1 MKKRRT
7 LIALFLL
14 CACLVMAVGYAQL
27 QSALSITGGVDV
39 TSKNT
44 DLKVVFSDY
53 TIATASEGKVT
64 AAADGTTA
72 ARMTVS
78 GISAEDEYVEVTFT
92 IVNNMTDLNACVY
105 EPSVTN
111 NNKTDFTVTTTFVTD
126 TDKDY
131 KTLAPGAET
140 TVTVKVTLERTHTT
154 AANYSFTIGM
164 VTKTPDET
172 PTPAPAE

>member
-53 TIATASEGKVT
+53 AIATESEGKVT
-64 AAADGTTA
+64 AAADNTTA
-72 ARMTVS
+72 ARITAN
-78 GISAEDEYVEVTFT
+78 GISAENEYVEVTFT
-92 IVNNMTDLNACVY
+92 IKNNMTDLDAWVY
-105 EPSVTN
+105 APSVTN
-111 NNKTDFTVTTTFVTD
+111 NYEDDFTVTTTFEKD
-126 TDKDY
+126 SGKDY
-131 KTLAPGAET
+131 KTLAPGATT
-140 TVTVKVTLERTHTT
+140 TVTVRITLERTHTT
-154 AANYSFTIGM
+154 AANYSFSIGM

-172 PTPAPAE
+172 PAG

>member
-27 QSALSITGGVDV
+27 QSAISITGGVDV

-53 TIATASEGKVT
+53 AIATDSEGKVT
-64 AAADGTTA
+64 AAADNTTA

-78 GISAEDEYVEVTFT
+78 GISAENEYVEVTFT
-92 IVNNMTDLNACVY
+92 IVNMLLLINTYGNNVCLVEKNICCHKSGVGEETCVD
-105 EPSVTN
+105 VCA
-111 NNKTDFTVTTTFVTD
+111 VL
-126 TDKDY
+126 
-131 KTLAPGAET
+131 LAL
-140 TVTVKVTLERTHTT
+140 VLELCHT
-154 AANYSFTIGM
+154 
-164 VTKTPDET
+164 
-172 PTPAPAE
+172 